1 MAQEEVLNLPL
12 ETEEIIAIVLQRIE
26 ARMKANCYFATAA
39 TYNAFS
45 ADITI
50 NFRLN
55 DMNFGKTTLVWD
67 KLELGPEKVPA
78 EAEVQTVSEQF
89 VSGDSPNAT
98 RQDHDLPVPVRVTEG
113 RKTTIRKKLIP
124 KKGKAA

>member
-26 ARMKANCYFATAA
+26 ARMKANCHFATAA

-55 DMNFGKTTLVWD
+55 EY
-67 KLELGPEKVPA
+67 ELREDHSRLGQVGTRPEKVPA